1 MVGFGDP
8 FAADDADVVTPEVLP
23 ERSPMIPAMSAI
35 DVTAADNQLHLQLRG
50 SGAIAEMGQVRALD
64 IEVPVPGQWV
74 GNRKVTLQLR
84 LTLTPAEDENG

>member
-23 ERSPMIPAMSAI
+23 ERSPMIPAKSAI

>member
-1 MVGFGDP
+1 M
-8 FAADDADVVTPEVLP
+8 APEVLP
-23 ERSPMIPAMSAI
+23 KETPIVPASSAI
-35 DVTAADNQLHLQLRG
+35 DVIAEDNQLHLQLKG